1 MLYGSGGSEA
11 DRLGESCEQHF
22 ETKGHL

>member
-1 MLYGSGGSEA
+1 MLYGSGGSETDPLA
-11 DRLGESCEQHF
+11 ESCEQHF